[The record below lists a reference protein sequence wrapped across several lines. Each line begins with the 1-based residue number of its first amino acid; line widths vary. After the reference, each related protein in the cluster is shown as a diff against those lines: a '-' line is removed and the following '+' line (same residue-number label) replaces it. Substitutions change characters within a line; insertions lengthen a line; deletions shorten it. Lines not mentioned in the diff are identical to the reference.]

1 MVDIAA
7 WLNRL
12 GLQQYEQAF
21 RDNDIDAEVLPELTA
36 EDLIG
41 RQIGPVEPC
50 QTQITAAQI
59 GCSAIFSNAAISAP
73 SRSRAAARRCPRGK
87 CCVRAPSRAGSTRCT
102 ARP

>member
-1 MVDIAA
+1 MDITA

-12 GLQQYEQAF
+12 GLQQYEPAF
-21 RDNDIDAEVLPELTA
+21 RENDVDAEVLPELTA

-59 GCSAIFSNAAISAP
+59 GCSERGP
-73 SRSRAAARRCPRGK
+73 SEERATQSRLSEVALVEQRLAKP
-87 CCVRAPSRAGSTRCT
+87 GSSQVGL
-102 ARP
+102 A